1 MSMVSP
7 LDRCRR
13 AVAILLLGVAWAS
26 PALGQSVVALRIP
39 DGGRLP
45 QAVLDDGG
53 TLHLIYVVGD
63 AQHGDL
69 MYVRRAP
76 GASSWSEPE
85 QVNSAPGTVTGFGP
99 IDGGQLALG
108 KNNRLHVAWM
118 RISPTAF
125 FYTRT
130 NKDGLGFEE
139 QFGVASGDAVEAGPS
154 VAADQA
160 GNVYLFWHSGGGE
173 DADRAVYMVAS
184 RDEGFIFELA
194 RPINAEAEGACA
206 CCGLSALT
214 DDTGAIYL
222 SYRGARDN
230 VGRGQRLLTSRDAG
244 RTFTDE
250 LIQPWNLGACPVAT
264 TRVSPGPFGMTVAWE
279 TQGQVYFAG
288 VDQLEDHVSPPGK
301 ADARR
306 KNPAVAVNRRG
317 ETLLAWGDG
326 SGFRSGGALHW
337 RLFNAD
343 GRPTAEHNNGTDTL
357 PEGSMPTALVRA
369 DGTFLVIF

>member
-1 MSMVSP
+1 MATH
-7 LDRCRR
+7 LNRCSR
-13 AVAILLLGVAWAS
+13 AVAVLLLGVACSS
-26 PALGQSVVALRIP
+26 PALSQSVVTLRIP

-63 AQHGDL
+63 TQHGDL
-69 MYVRRAP
+69 MYVTRAP

-99 IDGGQLALG
+99 VDGGQLALG

-118 RISPTAF
+118 RISPMAF
-125 FYTRT
+125 FYTRS
-130 NKDGLGFEE
+130 NEDGPGFEE
-139 QFGVASGDAVEAGPS
+139 QFGVASGDGVEAGPS
-154 VAADQA
+154 VVADQD

-173 DADRAVYMVAS
+173 DAGRTVYMVAS

-194 RPINAEAEGACA
+194 RPINDTAEGACG
-206 CCGLSALT
+206 CCSVAALS

-230 VGRGQRLLTSRDAG
+230 VERGQRLLTSRDAG
-244 RTFTDE
+244 QTFTDE
-250 LIQPWNLGACPVAT
+250 LIQPWNVGACPVAT
-264 TRVSPGPFGMTVAWE
+264 STLSTGPSGMTVAWE
-279 TQGQVYFAG
+279 TQGQVYFAR
-288 VDQLEDHVSPPGK
+288 VDQLEAPVSPPGA

-306 KNPAVAVNRRG
+306 KNPAVAVNHRG

-326 SGFRSGGALHW
+326 SGFRSGGTLHW
-337 RLFNAD
+337 RVFD
-343 GRPTAEHNNGTDTL
+343 TDDHPTAVHGDGADTL
-357 PEGSMPTALVRA
+357 PEGSVPTVLVQK
-369 DGTFLVIF
+369 DGTFLVIY